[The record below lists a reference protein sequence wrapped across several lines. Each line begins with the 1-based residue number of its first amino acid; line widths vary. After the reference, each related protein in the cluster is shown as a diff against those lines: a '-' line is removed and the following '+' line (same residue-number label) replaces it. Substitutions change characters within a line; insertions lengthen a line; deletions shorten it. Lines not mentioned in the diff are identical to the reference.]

1 MQTKLDEVVHELFP
15 SGLRF
20 EGERVTLTKQMRT
33 ALNGVAEILLEH
45 KQVLRVNIEAY
56 PGYESEDATNHPLR
70 DRQPM
75 DNTGISRSAQ
85 LGASP
90 GSPSP
95 ALPVSWPILHACC

>member
-33 ALNGVAEILLEH
+33 ALNGVAEVLLEH

-56 PGYESEDATNHPLR
+56 IPIAETIGGTC
-70 DRQPM
+70 
-75 DNTGISRSAQ
+75 IRSPVKR
-85 LGASP
+85 LAS
-90 GSPSP
+90 
-95 ALPVSWPILHACC
+95 ART